1 MKHTYIFKLE
11 DGLLTEDDLYRLNK
25 VAMHGPTSCRSKSD
39 GLNFTEVQIFAE
51 PGDVHR
57 LAHAANFSRRQL
69 VDAILKA
76 RRRGDTMISD
86 ATKRLN
92 ALRKRS
98 VKKTLEHNRPVKAD
112 DFYEPP
118 SVMVQA
124 QRLAKAG
131 CEIRFQRMSTGDYEV
146 IIFGES
152 FIFANAVH
160 AFEFLRGVEKGFTS
174 APLWKCVSEVRI
186 TRRSKRSC

>member
-51 PGDVHR
+51 PGDVQR
-57 LAHAANFSRRQL
+57 LAHAAGISHVVN
-69 VDAILKA
+69 AIPAA

-98 VKKTLEHNRPVKAD
+98 VKKTLKYNRPIKAD

-118 SVMVQA
+118 SVTVQA

-152 FIFANAVH
+152 FVLASAVH